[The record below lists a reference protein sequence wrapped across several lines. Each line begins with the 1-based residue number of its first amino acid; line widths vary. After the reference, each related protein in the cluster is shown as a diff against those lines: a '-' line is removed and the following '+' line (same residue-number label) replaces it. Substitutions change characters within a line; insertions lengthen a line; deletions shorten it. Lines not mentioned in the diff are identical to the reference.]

1 MLEEI
6 KTGLLFTWTL
16 KSPGE
21 TKHASKEFDSFVD
34 DHIILVRND
43 SHITGEVIYNDGQS
57 AVIEVKEMTP
67 NLFPFTL
74 FRNEV
79 EARFPNLD
87 VQNDD
92 LYKKYFCVDIQSMT
106 SLFYYDLG
114 TGYLAEAF
122 FNEYGD
128 FEDCDLLDVKDNTVL
143 ETALGELETAEQLSV
158 QLEESE
164 IEEFEDWDV
173 IRRSDEIN
181 EMAEDENGNFAI
193 LPDHFS
199 VNRAVS
205 WFNAKDCAILTAWR
219 NGKTRKTNDDN
230 NQKLQKQ
237 LRDFGYGVTTITGWY
252 PEKDK
257 ELARENS
264 FLAINLN
271 DDYSFRDN
279 IFKLSEHYEQ
289 DCFLY
294 KKAGY
299 DTPAVY
305 VYTNDDCGKGKVKLV
320 GRLRIDNMD
329 AEAFSQI
336 KTGRITFE

>member
-87 VQNDD
+87 VHNDD

-114 TGYLAEAF
+114 AGYLAEAF
-122 FNEYGD
+122 F
-128 FEDCDLLDVKDNTVL
+128 
-143 ETALGELETAEQLSV
+143 
-158 QLEESE
+158 
-164 IEEFEDWDV
+164 
-173 IRRSDEIN
+173 
-181 EMAEDENGNFAI
+181 
-193 LPDHFS
+193 
-199 VNRAVS
+199 
-205 WFNAKDCAILTAWR
+205 
-219 NGKTRKTNDDN
+219 
-230 NQKLQKQ
+230 
-237 LRDFGYGVTTITGWY
+237 
-252 PEKDK
+252 
-257 ELARENS
+257 
-264 FLAINLN
+264 
-271 DDYSFRDN
+271 
-279 IFKLSEHYEQ
+279 
-289 DCFLY
+289 
-294 KKAGY
+294 
-299 DTPAVY
+299 
-305 VYTNDDCGKGKVKLV
+305 
-320 GRLRIDNMD
+320 
-329 AEAFSQI
+329 
-336 KTGRITFE
+336 

>member
-1 MLEEI
+1 M
-6 KTGLLFTWTL
+6 
-16 KSPGE
+16 
-21 TKHASKEFDSFVD
+21 
-34 DHIILVRND
+34 
-43 SHITGEVIYNDGQS
+43 
-57 AVIEVKEMTP
+57 
-67 NLFPFTL
+67 
-74 FRNEV
+74 
-79 EARFPNLD
+79 
-87 VQNDD
+87 
-92 LYKKYFCVDIQSMT
+92 
-106 SLFYYDLG
+106 
-114 TGYLAEAF
+114 
-122 FNEYGD
+122 
-128 FEDCDLLDVKDNTVL
+128 
-143 ETALGELETAEQLSV
+143 GELETAEQLSI

-193 LPDHFS
+193 LPDPFS